1 MLIIEYVQC
10 CWVHC
15 TQQHWTRITA
25 LLRLIIWRAAQM
37 LIQVNAWNKQI
48 PSFVGNLAPL
58 LEILLTVC
66 HSLISCYSL
75 FYHSVSLSSRWHLYL
90 FLFLSF
96 FYSQHQQEYH
106 FVRFGAKRP
115 IYNILITYTGISGPF
130 AYCDLVF
137 DTQNNKKLDQQRQ
150 ER

>member
-1 MLIIEYVQC
+1 MLLSTLYSATLDKNHSIAETYYLER
-10 CWVHC
+10 C
-15 TQQHWTRITA
+15 TDADTGECLEQTNP
-25 LLRLIIWRAAQM
+25 LLCRQSC
-37 LIQVNAWNKQI
+37 
-48 PSFVGNLAPL
+48 SFVGNLAPL

-115 IYNILITYTGISGPF
+115 IYILMTYTGISGPF

-137 DTQNNKKLDQQRQ
+137 NNRNNKKQRQ

>member
-1 MLIIEYVQC
+1 
-10 CWVHC
+10 
-15 TQQHWTRITA
+15 
-25 LLRLIIWRAAQM
+25 M

-90 FLFLSF
+90 FLFLSVF
-96 FYSQHQQEYH
+96 HSQHQQEYH

-115 IYNILITYTGISGPF
+115 IYISTYITYTDRSGPF
-130 AYCDLVF
+130 TYCDLVF
-137 DTQNNKKLDQQRQ
+137 YNRNNKKQRQ